1 MIKSLR
7 TRMLC
12 GLGVLII
19 TSCVG
24 AGVWE
29 FRRSFHEAIELQD
42 AILLQIGFIAIRNHA
57 LDDFTPQPSI
67 DTEARV
73 VVRQIPDRFAATQSG
88 SGFPSLPMD
97 LQDGL
102 HTLPGSDGL
111 WRVLVRT
118 RRDGSRVAIEQST
131 TARNEIARDSA
142 IRAVLPMLALIP
154 CLMVV
159 VGGVIHYSFR
169 PVIDLA
175 KKLDDDGTEHPLPIP
190 VDSAPSELQPFI
202 ASINRLLDRMAV
214 LLDHQRRFVALSAHE
229 LRTPITAISIQ
240 AENVD
245 VGQLPQ
251 ETRNR
256 LEALK
261 EGVQRTVR
269 LLEQLLTLSKYDYG
283 KAPPSSAVMLDGV
296 VKAVVADFTVPA
308 SAQAIDLGCARIETG
323 VVITGDSTALTI
335 MVRNLVDNA
344 VRYTPGGGK
353 INLSVYRDCDSVIL
367 LVEDTGSGIEPGD
380 LDVVFEP
387 FNRGRLAKGGGT
399 GLGLSIVRRI
409 LDSHGGTISI
419 QNRTSPATAGLLVTV
434 RLPAA
439 LVHHLASQAAANN
452 KC

>member
-7 TRMLC
+7 TRLLC
-12 GLGVLII
+12 GLGFLII

-57 LDDFTPQPSI
+57 LNDFTPQPSI

-73 VVRQIPDRFAATQSG
+73 VVRQFPDPFAATQTG
-88 SGFPSLPMD
+88 SGFPSLPTD

-118 RRDGSRVAIEQST
+118 RRDGSRVAIGQST

-175 KKLDDDGTEHPLPIP
+175 KRLDAEKTEHPLPIP

-245 VGQLPQ
+245 IGQLPQ
-251 ETRNR
+251 EARNR

-261 EGVQRTVR
+261 EGVRRTVR

-283 KAPPSSAVMLDGV
+283 KAPPSSAVALDGI

-308 SAQAIDLGCARIETG
+308 SAQDIDLGCARIETG
-323 VVITGDSTALTI
+323 VVTGDSTALTI

-344 VRYTPGGGK
+344 VRYTPGGGQ

-367 LVEDTGSGIEPGD
+367 LVVDTGAGIEPGD
-380 LDVVFEP
+380 LEVVFEP

-409 LDSHGGTISI
+409 VGSHGGTISI
-419 QNRTSPATAGLLVTV
+419 QNRASPGTTGLLVTV

-439 LVHHLASQAAANN
+439 PAHLASRALANN

>member
-7 TRMLC
+7 TRLLC
-12 GLGVLII
+12 GLGFLII

-57 LDDFTPQPSI
+57 LNDFAPQPSI

-73 VVRQIPDRFAATQSG
+73 VVRQIPDRFAATEGG
-88 SGFPSLPMD
+88 SGFPSLPTD

-102 HTLPGSDGL
+102 HTLPGSDGF
-111 WRVLVRT
+111 WRLLVRT
-118 RRDGSRVAIEQST
+118 RRDGSRVAIGQST

-175 KKLDDDGTEHPLPIP
+175 KRLDAEKTDHPLPIP

-245 VGQLPQ
+245 IRHLPQ
-251 ETRNR
+251 DARNR

-261 EGVQRTVR
+261 EGVRRTVR

-283 KAPPSSAVMLDGV
+283 KAFPSSAVMLDGV
-296 VKAVVADFTVPA
+296 VKAVVADFTLPA

-323 VVITGDSTALTI
+323 VVTGDSTALTI

-344 VRYTPGGGK
+344 VRYTPGGGQ

-380 LDVVFEP
+380 LEVVFEP

-409 LDSHGGTISI
+409 VDSHGGTISI
-419 QNRTSPATAGLLVTV
+419 QNKASSTGLLVTV

-439 LVHHLASQAAANN
+439 PAHHLASRATAND

>member
-7 TRMLC
+7 TRLLC
-12 GLGVLII
+12 GLGALII

-57 LDDFTPQPSI
+57 LNDFTPQPSI

-73 VVRQIPDRFAATQSG
+73 VIRQIPDWFAATESG
-88 SGFPSLPMD
+88 SGFPSLPTD

-102 HTLPGSDGL
+102 HTLPGSDGF

-118 RRDGSRVAIEQST
+118 RRDGSRVAIGQST
-131 TARNEIARDSA
+131 MARNEIARDNA

-154 CLMVV
+154 CLIVV
-159 VGGVIHYSFR
+159 VGGVIQYSFR

-175 KKLDDDGTEHPLPIP
+175 KNLDADEADHPLPIS
-190 VDSAPSELQPFI
+190 VNSAPSELQPFI

-240 AENVD
+240 AENVEI
-245 VGQLPQ
+245 GQLP
-251 ETRNR
+251 EEARNR

-261 EGVQRTVR
+261 EGVRRTVR
-269 LLEQLLTLSKYDYG
+269 LLEQLLTLSKYDYE
-283 KAPPSSAVMLDGV
+283 KAPPSSVVMLDGV
-296 VKAVVADFTVPA
+296 AKAVVADFTAPA
-308 SAQAIDLGCARIETG
+308 STQAIDLGCTRIETG
-323 VVITGDSTALTI
+323 GVTGDSTALTI

-344 VRYTPGGGK
+344 VRYTPGGGQ

-367 LVEDTGSGIEPGD
+367 LVEDTGVGIEHAD
-380 LDVVFEP
+380 LEVVFEP

-409 LDSHGGTISI
+409 VDSHGGTISI
-419 QNRTSPATAGLLVTV
+419 QNRAAPGTTGLLVTV

-439 LVHHLASQAAANN
+439 PAHHFACATATN

>member
-7 TRMLC
+7 TRLLC

-19 TSCVG
+19 MSCVG

-57 LDDFTPQPSI
+57 LNDFTPQPSI

-73 VVRQIPDRFAATQSG
+73 VVRQIPDRSAPTESG
-88 SGFPSLPMD
+88 NGFPSLPTD

-102 HTLPGSDGL
+102 HTLPGSDGF

-118 RRDGSRVAIEQST
+118 RRDGSRVAIGQST

-154 CLMVV
+154 CLIVV
-159 VGGVIHYSFR
+159 VAGVIHYSFR

-175 KKLDDDGTEHPLPIP
+175 KKLDADETEHPLPIP
-190 VDSAPSELQPFI
+190 VESAPSELQPFI
-202 ASINRLLDRMAV
+202 TSINRLLDRMAV
-214 LLDHQRRFVALSAHE
+214 LLDHRRRFVALSAHE

-245 VGQLPQ
+245 IGQLPQ
-251 ETRNR
+251 EARNR
-256 LEALK
+256 LQALK
-261 EGVQRTVR
+261 EGVRRTVR

-283 KAPPSSAVMLDGV
+283 KAPPSSAVALDGI

-308 SAQAIDLGCARIETG
+308 SAQDIDLGCVRIEAG
-323 VVITGDSTALTI
+323 VVTGDSTALTI

-344 VRYTPGGGK
+344 VRYTPRDGQ

-380 LDVVFEP
+380 LEVVFEP

-409 LDSHGGTISI
+409 VESHGGTISM
-419 QNRTSPATAGLLVTV
+419 QNRAPPETSGLLVTV

-439 LVHHLASQAAANN
+439 PAHHMASRATAND